1 MCIWIKNFSSALIN
15 EKIILIPDIRIH
27 MPGIPLERVDDNT
40 LVIPETWNKGMKVP
54 GIIYANREIGKSLVG
69 DRSLDQVVNVAML
82 PGIVKASMGMP
93 DIHWGYGFPIG
104 GVAGFDLNE
113 GIISPGGVGYDI
125 NCGVTLVGT
134 DLDME
139 DIRPYI
145 KELLERIFLKVPSG
159 MSKKASL
166 KINDRQMDDILS
178 VGLEWA
184 AENGY
189 ATEDDLMHTED
200 RGRMQKSEP
209 INVSV
214 EARKRGM
221 NQLGT
226 LGSGNHFLEIQAV
239 EKILDKER
247 ATSFNLHEGKAAVM
261 IHTGSRGLGHQVATD
276 FVREIQ
282 NGGEGVVAD
291 VNDRQLSSAYFQS
304 DIGQRYYGSMNAA
317 ANFGFVNRQ
326 IIVSRIRDVFAEVLH
341 RDSQEMGM
349 RILYSLAHNIARVER
364 HSVEGKSKDL
374 VVHRKGATRA
384 FPGSRMENGSIF
396 HRYGHPVIIPGDM
409 GTASYVLAGTEGNLE
424 KSFGSTCHGAGRLL
438 SRKKSVESF
447 SSSEVI
453 SEMNRLGIMIKA
465 ASPGVVSEEAP
476 GSYKNID
483 QVVATVAGSG
493 LSIPVARLIPM
504 GVVKG

>member
-1 MCIWIKNFSSALIN
+1 
-15 EKIILIPDIRIH
+15 

-40 LVIPETWNKGMKVP
+40 LVIPETWNPGMKVP
-54 GIIYANREIGKSLVG
+54 GVIYANSEIGKSLVD

-104 GVAGFDLNE
+104 GVAGFDVNE

-125 NCGVTLVGT
+125 NCGVTLIGT
-134 DLDME
+134 DLDIE
-139 DIRPYI
+139 EVRPHIR
-145 KELLERIFLKVPSG
+145 ELLEKIFLKVPSG

-166 KINDRQMDDILS
+166 KISDRQMEEILS
-178 VGLEWA
+178 LGLQWA
-184 AENGY
+184 ADNDY
-189 ATEDDLMHTED
+189 ATEDDMLHTED
-200 RGRMQKSEP
+200 RGRMQQSESV
-209 INVSV
+209 NVSA
-214 EARKRGM
+214 EARKRGL

-239 EKILDKER
+239 ERILDSER
-247 ATSFNLHEGKAAVM
+247 ASSFNLHEGKATIM

-282 NGGEGVVAD
+282 KGGDGVVAD

-304 DIGQRYYGSMNAA
+304 HMGQRYYGAMNAA

-326 IIVSRIRDVFAEVLH
+326 IIVSSIRGVFGEVFQ
-341 RDSQEMGM
+341 RDPHEMGM
-349 RILYSLAHNIARVER
+349 KTVYSLAHNIARVER
-364 HSVEGKSKDL
+364 HRVDGKSIDL

-384 FPGSRMENGSIF
+384 FPGSRMDQGSPF
-396 HRYGHPVIIPGDM
+396 QKYGHPVIIPGDM
-409 GTASYVLAGTEGNLE
+409 GTASYVLAGTEENLE

-447 SSSEVI
+447 SSSQVI
-453 SEMNRLGIMIKA
+453 SQMNRLGIMIKA

-483 QVVATVAGSG
+483 QVVATVAGSR
-493 LSIPVARLIPM
+493 LSIPVARLVPM
-504 GVVKG
+504 GVMKG

>member
-1 MCIWIKNFSSALIN
+1 
-15 EKIILIPDIRIH
+15 
-27 MPGIPLERVDDNT
+27 MPGISLVRVDDNT
-40 LVIPETWNKGMKVP
+40 LVIPETWNPGMKVP
-54 GIIYANREIGKSLVG
+54 GVIYANREIGKSLAE

-104 GVAGFDLNE
+104 GVAGFDVKE

-125 NCGVTLVGT
+125 NCGVTLIGT
-134 DLDME
+134 DLDVE
-139 DIRPYI
+139 EVRPHIREMLD
-145 KELLERIFLKVPSG
+145 KIFLKVPSG

-166 KINDRQMDDILS
+166 KINEKQMDEILS
-178 VGLEWA
+178 LGLEWA
-184 AENGY
+184 FDNGY
-189 ATEDDLMHTED
+189 ATEDDMLHTED
-200 RGRMQKSEP
+200 RGKMGQPEP
-209 INVSV
+209 VNVSL
-214 EARKRGM
+214 EARKRGLT
-221 NQLGT
+221 QLGT
-226 LGSGNHFLEIQAV
+226 LGSGNHFLEIQSV
-239 EKILDKER
+239 ERILDGER
-247 ATSFNLHEGKAAVM
+247 ASSFKLHEGKATVM

-282 NGGEGVVAD
+282 KGGDGVVPD

-304 DIGQRYYGSMNAA
+304 DIGQRYYGAMNAA

-326 IIVSRIRDVFAEVLH
+326 IIVSRIRSVFGEVLH
-341 RDSQEMGM
+341 RDPEEMGI
-349 RILYSLAHNIARVER
+349 RIVYSLAHNIARVER
-364 HSVEGKSKDL
+364 HRVDGKSMDL

-384 FPGSRMENGSIF
+384 FPGSRMGQDSPY
-396 HRYGHPVIIPGDM
+396 HKYGHPVIIPGDM
-409 GTASYVLAGTEGNLE
+409 GTASYVLAGTEENLE

-438 SRKKSVESF
+438 SRKKSMESF
-447 SSSEVI
+447 SSSQVI
-453 SEMNRLGIMIKA
+453 SEMNRSGIMIKA

-493 LSIPVARLIPM
+493 LSIPVARLIPL

>member
-1 MCIWIKNFSSALIN
+1 
-15 EKIILIPDIRIH
+15 

-40 LVIPETWNKGMKVP
+40 LVIPRSWNTGMKVP

-69 DRSLDQVVNVAML
+69 DRSLEQVVNVAML

-134 DLDME
+134 DLDVKE
-139 DIRPYI
+139 IRPHI

-166 KINDRQMDDILS
+166 KINDGQMDDILS
-178 VGLEWA
+178 TGLQWA
-184 AENGY
+184 TDNGY
-189 ATEDDLMHTED
+189 ATEDDVMHTED
-200 RGRMQKSEP
+200 RGSMQKSEP
-209 INVSV
+209 VNVSV
-214 EARKRGM
+214 EARKRGL

-226 LGSGNHFLEIQAV
+226 LGSGNHFLEIQSV
-239 EKILDKER
+239 EKVLDQER
-247 ATSFNLHEGKAAVM
+247 AASFNLHEGKATVM

-282 NGGEGVVAD
+282 NGGEGVVGD

-304 DIGQRYYGSMNAA
+304 NLGQRYYGAMNAA

-326 IIVSRIRDVFAEVLH
+326 IIVSRIRSVFGEVLH
-341 RDSQEMGM
+341 RDPQEMGM
-349 RILYSLAHNIARVER
+349 RIIYSLAHNIARVER
-364 HSVEGKSKDL
+364 HRVEGKSRDL

-384 FPGSRMENGSIF
+384 FPGSMMEIGSIF

-409 GTASYVLAGTEGNLE
+409 GTASYVLAGTEENLQ

-438 SRKKSVESF
+438 SRKKSVETF
-447 SSSEVI
+447 ASSEVI
-453 SEMNRLGIMIKA
+453 GEMNRSGIMIKA

-483 QVVATVAGSG
+483 QVVATVTGSG
-493 LSIPVARLIPM
+493 LSIPVARLVPV